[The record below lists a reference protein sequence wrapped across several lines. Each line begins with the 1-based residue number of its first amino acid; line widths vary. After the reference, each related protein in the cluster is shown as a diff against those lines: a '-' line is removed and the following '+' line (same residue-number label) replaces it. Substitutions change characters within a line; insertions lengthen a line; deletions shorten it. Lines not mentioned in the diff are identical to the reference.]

1 MLTGSALV
9 KDRALALA
17 QPVSALLEL
26 TYRCP
31 CRCLFCFNP
40 RRTDTEP
47 LSTSEWIDLLDDLRA
62 LGTLS
67 VTLTGGE
74 PMSRP
79 DFLTIAEAVTKRA
92 FSLYVLTNGVL
103 LDDAMARELGRIRP
117 FAVEVSLHGASAE
130 VHDAATGEPGSHGAA
145 VEAVRRLKRH
155 GVKTVLKTPL
165 TRLNEHE
172 LEEMIAL
179 GEALGAPHRID
190 VALTPRDDGDRSP
203 MAYAPTEDSVRRL
216 MAHLHRLG
224 QLPQEERQPGG
235 TVCGLG
241 RISLAMDPEGNV
253 YPCPQWRH
261 QPLGNVRK
269 TRIRDLWRGSESRRR
284 AADASTSANEML
296 LKSGG
301 PLASYPY
308 CPALA
313 WADTGDP
320 LVPGAGAVARAR
332 VAASVRETTW

>member
-47 LSTSEWIDLLDDLRA
+47 LSASEWIDLLDDLRA

-130 VHDAATGEPGSHGAA
+130 VHDAARS
-145 VEAVRRLKRH
+145 LL
-155 GVKTVLKTPL
+155 GVLLVPMGLPL
-165 TRLNEHE
+165 WSAT
-172 LEEMIAL
+172 
-179 GEALGAPHRID
+179 
-190 VALTPRDDGDRSP
+190 
-203 MAYAPTEDSVRRL
+203 
-216 MAHLHRLG
+216 
-224 QLPQEERQPGG
+224 
-235 TVCGLG
+235 
-241 RISLAMDPEGNV
+241 
-253 YPCPQWRH
+253 
-261 QPLGNVRK
+261 LGNVHRLC
-269 TRIRDLWRGSESRRR
+269 REVPAYRMEWRP
-284 AADASTSANEML
+284 DAPSWEAIE
-296 LKSGG
+296 G
-301 PLASYPY
+301 
-308 CPALA
+308 
-313 WADTGDP
+313 
-320 LVPGAGAVARAR
+320 LVG
-332 VAASVRETTW
+332 